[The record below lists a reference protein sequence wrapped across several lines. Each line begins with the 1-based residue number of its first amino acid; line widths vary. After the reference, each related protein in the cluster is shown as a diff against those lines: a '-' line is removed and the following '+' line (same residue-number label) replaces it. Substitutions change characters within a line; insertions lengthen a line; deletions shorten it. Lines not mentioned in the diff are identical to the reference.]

1 MRKTLVL
8 AASLLVA
15 AAASA
20 TAGTVPASTLKAA
33 VTSGESGIVQ
43 IHTGH
48 HACHLVRGKWWRDS
62 RPASKRCWASR
73 RYWRH
78 GHMWYR

>member
-1 MRKTLVL
+1 MWKTLVL
-8 AASLLVA
+8 AASLMVA

-20 TAGTVPASTLKAA
+20 AAGTVPASTLKAA
-33 VTSGESGIVQ
+33 VASGERGIVQ
-43 IHTGH
+43 VHTGH

-62 RPASKRCWASR
+62 RPRSKRCWASR
-73 RYWRH
+73 RYWHH